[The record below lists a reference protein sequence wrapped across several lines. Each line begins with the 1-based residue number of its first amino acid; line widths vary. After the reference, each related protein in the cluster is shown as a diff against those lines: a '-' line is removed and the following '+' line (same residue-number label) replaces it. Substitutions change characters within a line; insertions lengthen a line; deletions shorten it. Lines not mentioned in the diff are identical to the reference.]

1 MMLSSSRESLGRA
14 SLPELPFYSRKPAR
28 IKIPK
33 SWQFLSHQQS
43 RENWLDS
50 HSIYAKK
57 KNSNGLPRPG
67 HRDLLTREATDI
79 HLRKEQGYMREIT
92 GFPVIPHISGSA
104 NHRRGR
110 PILRRQ
116 TANNISQ
123 EYRWVHNG
131 LNGKM
136 VLTSQRYRHILP
148 PPLSNHQETDS
159 HLHYCEVLGRRT
171 CSQCVEEANRQ
182 MAAEYQQEAFPGL
195 EVTAASL
202 VAPKLSKT
210 MMSSRDGPRKQVTA
224 PESQISLNP
233 FDTATTPPP
242 YRISSA
248 FTQDRYQISIS
259 KDKMLKS
266 LTKTL
271 RRDRTIMKETGGF
284 GKVPQLQRIQSKPSS
299 YLQTPVAKT
308 AR

>member
-1 MMLSSSRESLGRA
+1 MLSSSRESLGRS
-14 SLPELPFYSRKPAR
+14 SLPELPFYSRKPATV
-28 IKIPK
+28 KIPK
-33 SWQFLSHQQS
+33 SWQFLSQQQR
-43 RENWLDS
+43 RENWFDS

-57 KNSNGLPRPG
+57 KNSNSLPRPG
-67 HRDLLTREATDI
+67 HRDVLTREATDV
-79 HLRKEQGYMREIT
+79 HLRREQGYMREIT

-104 NHRRGR
+104 SHRRGR
-110 PILRRQ
+110 SILRRQ

-136 VLTSQRYRHILP
+136 VLTTQRYRHILP
-148 PPLSNHQETDS
+148 PPLSNHREKDS
-159 HLHYCEVLGRRT
+159 HLHYCEVLGQRT

-210 MMSSRDGPRKQVTA
+210 MMSSRDSPRKQATA
-224 PESQISLNP
+224 PKSQLSLNP

-259 KDKMLKS
+259 KEKMLKS
-266 LTKTL
+266 LMKTL
-271 RRDRTIMKETGGF
+271 RRDRTQMRETRTV
-284 GKVPQLQRIQSKPSS
+284 GKVPQLQRIKSNPSS
-299 YLQTPVAKT
+299 SLPTQTVKAL
-308 AR
+308 R